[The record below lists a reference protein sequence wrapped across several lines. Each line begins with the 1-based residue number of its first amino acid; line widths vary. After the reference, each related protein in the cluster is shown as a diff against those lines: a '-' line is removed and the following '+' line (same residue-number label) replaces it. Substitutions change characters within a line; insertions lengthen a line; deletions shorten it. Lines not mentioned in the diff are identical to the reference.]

1 MESEISSLGDYVKSF
16 TSVTSDD
23 ITHYIDFDSIEYK
36 EGYSFDLLVYA
47 VQSKNT
53 KLEFLYNVI
62 SGVVGKITN
71 VFTPMRG
78 TVENNIVSQEFNRN
92 QTNYLY
98 YDFTSNPVGDAASL
112 RIKNEGESSVTIS
125 KIICTFVK
133 KGLTDAEMLK
143 IINEVPQGGTNL
155 CKGDEKK
162 NQNGFD
168 ALINAREVKNEK
180 KRILIMIQYG
190 FGENDLAKKENNE
203 DVKDDSTILKIN
215 LRVSGFDV
223 SESEKKFNED
233 ETEALVPY
241 VFDLTKIRG
250 QAQDYISK
258 VLIYSSKRELE
269 MYHLQSGTPA
279 QLFTGNILLV
289 YTNQEVIKEKY
300 QGATTMVL
308 LTESL
313 FKNKDVIIG
322 ENFRFKTYF
331 FQSDNTMNYYV
342 SSNPSG
348 RPINIATS

>member
-1 MESEISSLGDYVKSF
+1 MI
-16 TSVTSDD
+16 
-23 ITHYIDFDSIEYK
+23 
-36 EGYSFDLLVYA
+36 LL
-47 VQSKNT
+47 
-53 KLEFLYNVI
+53 
-62 SGVVGKITN
+62 
-71 VFTPMRG
+71 
-78 TVENNIVSQEFNRN
+78 
-92 QTNYLY
+92 
-98 YDFTSNPVGDAASL
+98 
-112 RIKNEGESSVTIS
+112 
-125 KIICTFVK
+125 
-133 KGLTDAEMLK
+133 
-143 IINEVPQGGTNL
+143 
-155 CKGDEKK
+155 
-162 NQNGFD
+162 
-168 ALINAREVKNEK
+168 
-180 KRILIMIQYG
+180 
-190 FGENDLAKKENNE
+190 
-203 DVKDDSTILKIN
+203 IN

-348 RPINIATS
+348 RPINLSLY

>member
-1 MESEISSLGDYVKSF
+1 VISTGNTSKGKRFFQYEINNNLMETRVEFEGAEKDKIFVKHAAVSSYSIKTETYKATFEQGTNTVSIIKPILGEEFVITVLVGKPGRFDDYTLCTFMESEISSLGDYVKSF

-180 KRILIMIQYG
+180 KKNI
-190 FGENDLAKKENNE
+190 NH
-203 DVKDDSTILKIN
+203 DSIWLW
-215 LRVSGFDV
+215 
-223 SESEKKFNED
+223 
-233 ETEALVPY
+233 
-241 VFDLTKIRG
+241 
-250 QAQDYISK
+250 
-258 VLIYSSKRELE
+258 
-269 MYHLQSGTPA
+269 
-279 QLFTGNILLV
+279 
-289 YTNQEVIKEKY
+289 
-300 QGATTMVL
+300 
-308 LTESL
+308 
-313 FKNKDVIIG
+313 
-322 ENFRFKTYF
+322 
-331 FQSDNTMNYYV
+331 
-342 SSNPSG
+342 
-348 RPINIATS
+348 